1 MKACC
6 IDSSLHEK
14 ILSIK
19 RVLRHLETEQNA
31 KLERLLVTNL
41 PIVIGDYH
49 NSVCFFTGSTKQA
62 IYRTT
67 DSSHG
72 TDYGIC

>member
-1 MKACC
+1 MKVCC
-6 IDSSLHEK
+6 IDSSLHERM
-14 ILSIK
+14 LSIK
-19 RVLRHLETEQNA
+19 RVLRHLETKQNA

-41 PIVIGDYH
+41 PIVTGDYR
-49 NSVCFFTGSTKQA
+49 NSVYFFTGSTKQA

-72 TDYGIC
+72 PDYGIC